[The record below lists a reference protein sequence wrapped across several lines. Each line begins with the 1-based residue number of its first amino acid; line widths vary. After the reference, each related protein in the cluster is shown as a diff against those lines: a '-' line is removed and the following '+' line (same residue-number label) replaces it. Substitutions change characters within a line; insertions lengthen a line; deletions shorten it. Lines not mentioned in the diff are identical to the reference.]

1 MKKRPVLFATDFSTA
16 SRPALDQA
24 VAIARSSKSPL
35 LIAHA
40 LVTPSPLTLE
50 GGAFPQAYQELEAQ
64 IRSDAVRRLKGL
76 VNAAKKKGV
85 ASTALLVRGVP
96 HQEILKLARKR
107 RAAMIVVGTHGRT
120 GLSRLVV
127 GSVAARLVAAS
138 SCPVLTVRGR

>member
-1 MKKRPVLFATDFSTA
+1 MRKQPVLFATDFSKA
-16 SRPALDQA
+16 SRPAFDQA
-24 VAIARSSKSPL
+24 VAMARSGKSPL

-50 GGAFPQAYQELEAQ
+50 GAGFPQAYQELEAQ

-76 VNAAKKKGV
+76 VKAAKKKG
-85 ASTALLVRGVP
+85 TAPTAVLVRGIP

-107 RAAMIVVGTHGRT
+107 RAGTIVVGTHGRT

-138 SCPVLTVRGR
+138 KCPVLTVRGR

>member
-24 VAIARSSKSPL
+24 VAIARSNRSPL

-64 IRSDAVRRLKGL
+64 IRSDAVRRLKAL
-76 VNAAKKKGV
+76 VKAAKKKGV
-85 ASTALLVRGVP
+85 AATAVLARGIP

-138 SCPVLTVRGR
+138 RCPVLTVRGR

>member
-1 MKKRPVLFATDFSTA
+1 MRKRPVLFATDFSTA

-24 VAIARSSKSPL
+24 VAIARSSKSQL
-35 LIAHA
+35 LIVHA

-50 GGAFPQAYQELEAQ
+50 GAAFPQAYQELEAQ
-64 IRSDAVRRLKGL
+64 IRADAARRLKGL
-76 VNAAKKKGV
+76 VNVAKKKGV
-85 ASTALLVRGVP
+85 TATALLVRGIP
-96 HQEILKLARKR
+96 HQEILKVARKR

>member
-1 MKKRPVLFATDFSTA
+1 MSKRPVLFASDFSTA

-35 LIAHA
+35 LIAHV

-50 GGAFPQAYQELEAQ
+50 GAAFPQAYQELEAQ
-64 IRSDAVRRLKGL
+64 IRSDAARRLKGL
-76 VNAAKKKGV
+76 VNVAKKKGV
-85 ASTALLVRGVP
+85 ASTALLVRGIP